1 MNLLRL
7 LDQFLQSDPNY
18 KFSLQFTKDQF
29 RLEIKIS

>member
-7 LDQFLQSDPNY
+7 IDQFLQSDPKY
-18 KFSLQFTKDQF
+18 KFLLQFIKDQF